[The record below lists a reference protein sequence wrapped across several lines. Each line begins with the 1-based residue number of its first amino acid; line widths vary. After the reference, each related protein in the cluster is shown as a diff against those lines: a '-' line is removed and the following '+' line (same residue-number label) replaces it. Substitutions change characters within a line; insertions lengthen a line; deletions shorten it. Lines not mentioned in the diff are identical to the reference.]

1 MQHPTAADKA
11 GGKAAGKAAMV
22 KRKRADEDNS
32 TLPEQPNK
40 RRNVRQADTCSALPS
55 SAARSAAP
63 ASVSKRKRA
72 DEASED
78 DAEYLPAQPSK
89 RRNVTLGDAEMVLAA
104 AAAPR
109 RSARQ
114 TKAVNYC
121 ELEDTDMPD
130 VSDVNDDQ
138 PALKDGKT
146 AKSTRGTGKQPVR
159 TPWR

>member
-1 MQHPTAADKA
+1 MA
-11 GGKAAGKAAMV
+11 
-22 KRKRADEDNS
+22 KRKRADEDNRP
-32 TLPEQPNK
+32 LPKQPNK
-40 RRNVRQADTCSALPS
+40 RRNTRQADTCSALPAA
-55 SAARSAAP
+55 AARSAAP

-72 DEASED
+72 DEASKD

-89 RRNVTLGDAEMVLAA
+89 RRNVTSHDTQTAPAM
-104 AAAPR
+104 APR

-114 TKAVNYC
+114 TKAVNHC

-138 PALKDGKT
+138 PALKAGKT
-146 AKSTRGTGKQPVR
+146 AKSKSGKGKRPLR